1 MIPEPEDTFSMPS
14 SHVMLDQVDIAFDDP
29 RAVAHAGLLLPATL
43 AERLGIEQATDQ
55 LVDLGDR
62 PGAAQPG
69 RKLLTLVHALVAGGE
84 CIDDVELLRC
94 GSTASVLGHRVMAAS
109 TVGTWLRAFT
119 FGHVRQL
126 DKVTGE
132 ILSRAWA
139 AGAGPGDG
147 PLTVDV
153 DSTICEVHGY
163 HKQGAGY
170 GYTHR
175 LGYHPLL
182 ATRADSG
189 EVLHTRLRKGAANT
203 ARGILRFVDELIARL
218 RRAGAS
224 GELTLRMDSGFWS
237 AKLLRALRRHE
248 VRYSI
253 TVRQTKTV
261 RAAIATIPEHVWVQI
276 AYQPDG
282 VAQVAETPYRG
293 DRLIVRRVRNEG
305 DQAQLFATWRYHAFV
320 TNRVGT
326 MLELDAD
333 HRRHAV
339 CELAIRDLKAG
350 AGLAHLP
357 SGHFNANAAW
367 LLAATLAHNLIRWI
381 ATLGLSVG
389 DQQTVAKTLRRT
401 LLALPGRLTRSARQ
415 WTLHL
420 PAGWPWAHSF
430 TMALAR
436 LRCIPDP
443 GG

>member
-1 MIPEPEDTFSMPS
+1 
-14 SHVMLDQVDIAFDDP
+14 
-29 RAVAHAGLLLPATL
+29 
-43 AERLGIEQATDQ
+43 
-55 LVDLGDR
+55 
-62 PGAAQPG
+62 
-69 RKLLTLVHALVAGGE
+69 
-84 CIDDVELLRC
+84 
-94 GSTASVLGHRVMAAS
+94 MAAS
-109 TVGTWLRAFT
+109 TVGTWLRSFT

-126 DKVTGE
+126 DRLTE
-132 ILSRAWA
+132 AILGRAWA

-147 PLTVDV
+147 PLVVDV

-163 HKQGAGY
+163 HKQGACY

-182 ATRADSG
+182 ATRADTG
-189 EVLHTRLRKGAANT
+189 ELLHARLRKGAANT
-203 ARGILRFVDELIARL
+203 ARGIARFVDELVARL

-237 AKLLRALRRHE
+237 AKLIRRLRGHR

-261 RAAIATIPEHVWVQI
+261 RAAIAAIPQAAWVPI

-282 VAQVAETPYRG
+282 VAQVAETGYQG

-305 DQAQLFATWRYHAFV
+305 EQAQLFATWRYHAFV
-320 TNRVGT
+320 TDRPGT
-326 MLELDAD
+326 MTWLDAD

-357 SGHFNANAAW
+357 SGQFAANSAW

-381 ATLGLSVG
+381 AALGLSVG

-401 LLALPGRLTRSARQ
+401 LLALPGRLTRSARRP
-415 WTLHL
+415 TLHL

-436 LRCIPDP
+436 LRCIPYP
-443 GG
+443 T

>member
-1 MIPEPEDTFSMPS
+1 MRS
-14 SHVMLDQVDIAFDDP
+14 SHVVLDQVEIAFDDP

-55 LVDLGDR
+55 LVDLGGR
-62 PGAAQPG
+62 PGAARPG
-69 RKLLTLVHALVAGGE
+69 RKLLTLVHAMVAGAD
-84 CIDDVELLRC
+84 CIDDLELLRS
-94 GSTASVLGHRVMAAS
+94 GSTASVLGHQVMAPS
-109 TVGTWLRAFT
+109 TVGTFLRAFT

-132 ILSRAWA
+132 LLTRAWA

-147 PLTVDV
+147 PVTVDV

-163 HKQGAGY
+163 HKQGACY
-170 GYTHR
+170 GYTRR

-189 EVLHTRLRKGAANT
+189 EVLHARLRKGAANT
-203 ARGILRFVDELIARL
+203 GRGILRLVDELVARL

-237 AKLLRALRRHE
+237 ATLIKRLRRHR

-261 RAAIATIPEHVWVQI
+261 RAAIAAIPEHDWAEI
-276 AYQPDG
+276 AYRPGG
-282 VAQVAETPYRG
+282 VAQVAEVRFKG
-293 DRLIVRRVRNEG
+293 DRLIVRRVRNLD
-305 DQAQLFATWRYHAFV
+305 DQQQQLFATWRYHAFV

-326 MLELDAD
+326 ATWLDAD
-333 HRRHAV
+333 HRHHAV

-357 SGHFNANAAW
+357 SGQFNANAAW
-367 LLAATLAHNLIRWI
+367 LLAATLAHNLLRWI
-381 ATLGLSVG
+381 ATLGLGVG

-401 LLALPGRLTRSARQ
+401 LLVLPGRLTRCARR

-430 TMALAR
+430 QMALAR
-436 LRCIPDP
+436 LRCIPHP
-443 GG
+443 T

>member
-1 MIPEPEDTFSMPS
+1 MRS
-14 SHVMLDQVDIAFDDP
+14 SHVLLDQVDIAFDDP

-69 RKLLTLVHALVAGGE
+69 RKLLTLVHALVAGGD

-109 TVGTWLRAFT
+109 TVGTFLRSFT

-126 DKVTGE
+126 DQVTGE
-132 ILSRAWA
+132 LLSRAWA

-163 HKQGAGY
+163 HKQGACY

-182 ATRADSG
+182 AFRASTG
-189 EVLHTRLRKGAANT
+189 EVLHARLRKGAANT

-224 GELTLRMDSGFWS
+224 GELTLRMDAGFWS
-237 AKLLRALRRHE
+237 AKLIRRLRRHR

-261 RAAIATIPEHVWVQI
+261 RAAIAAIPEQAWVDI

-305 DQAQLFATWRYHAFV
+305 DQQQLFPTWRYHAFV
-320 TNRVGT
+320 TNRVKT

-350 AGLAHLP
+350 TGLAHLP
-357 SGHFNANAAW
+357 SGQFNANAAW
-367 LLAATLAHNLIRWI
+367 LLGATLAHNLLRWT
-381 ATLGLSVG
+381 ATIGLGAR

-401 LLALPGRLTRSARQ
+401 LLALPGRLTRAARQ

-436 LRCIPDP
+436 LRCIPYP
-443 GG
+443 T

>member
-14 SHVMLDQVDIAFDDP
+14 SHVVLDQVEIAFDDE
-29 RAVAHAGLLLPATL
+29 RSVASAGLLLPATL

-62 PGAAQPG
+62 PGAARPG
-69 RKLLTLVHALVAGGE
+69 RKLLTLVHALVAGGD

-94 GSTASVLGHRVMAAS
+94 GSTQAVLGHRVMAPS
-109 TVGTWLRAFT
+109 TVGTFLRAFT

-126 DKVTGE
+126 DRLTE
-132 ILSRAWA
+132 TILGRAWA

-147 PLTVDV
+147 PLVVDV

-163 HKQGAGY
+163 HKQGACY

-182 ATRADSG
+182 ATRAASG
-189 EVLHTRLRKGAANT
+189 EVLHARLRKGAANT
-203 ARGILRFVDELIARL
+203 ARGVIRFVDELLARL
-218 RRAGAS
+218 RRAGAT

-237 AKLLRALRRHE
+237 AKLIRRLRAHRVH
-248 VRYSI
+248 YSI

-261 RAAIATIPEHVWVQI
+261 RAAIAAIPEAAWVPI

-282 VAQVAETPYRG
+282 VAQVAETSYRG
-293 DRLIVRRVRNEG
+293 DRLIVRRVRNQGE
-305 DQAQLFATWRYHAFV
+305 QAQLFATWRYHAFV
-320 TNRVGT
+320 TNRVET
-326 MLELDAD
+326 MLKLDQD

-357 SGHFNANAAW
+357 SGRFAANAAW
-367 LLAATLAHNLIRWI
+367 LLAATLAHNLLRWT
-381 ATLGLSVG
+381 AALGLSVV

-401 LLALPGRLTRSARQ
+401 LLVLPGRLTRSARQ
-415 WTLHL
+415 WRLHL
-420 PAGWPWAHSF
+420 PAGWPWAHAF

-436 LRCIPDP
+436 LRCIPYP
-443 GG
+443 T